1 MRFLDSFYFI
11 SGIQTLIITLIFFF
25 YKSKKIK
32 VNRYLG
38 LFFLTLL
45 IEITIHFIYQNT
57 NLKSVYLNP
66 LKFNFLTTVLLL
78 FYVVKIS
85 DLKLKK
91 RILYLIP
98 AAIEFLF
105 FSIIYIIVL
114 IDDTIISDQ
123 SIKNIFTTITYF
135 SVGFNIFISIK
146 TIRIINLHRKF
157 LPQFY
162 TNTKNKSLNW
172 ITVFCSFCIFYNTG
186 IFIKILLFPW
196 NKQIILFLF
205 IINILI
211 LYYIS
216 IASIIQINI
225 INYVKIKGLPQNT
238 KQTKSEDKE
247 LILAFEQVEK
257 FMKVEQLYLNS
268 NISLTMFSKKVNIP
282 KSIISKSLKETGYD
296 NFNSYVNAY
305 RIEGVKKLLLN
316 ESYKKYSIVAISK
329 EVGFN
334 SRASFYKN
342 FKERV
347 GISPSDYINQN

>member
-1 MRFLDSFYFI
+1 M
-11 SGIQTLIITLIFFF
+11 
-25 YKSKKIK
+25 
-32 VNRYLG
+32 
-38 LFFLTLL
+38 
-45 IEITIHFIYQNT
+45 
-57 NLKSVYLNP
+57 
-66 LKFNFLTTVLLL
+66 
-78 FYVVKIS
+78 
-85 DLKLKK
+85 
-91 RILYLIP
+91 
-98 AAIEFLF
+98 
-105 FSIIYIIVL
+105 
-114 IDDTIISDQ
+114 
-123 SIKNIFTTITYF
+123 
-135 SVGFNIFISIK
+135 
-146 TIRIINLHRKF
+146 
-157 LPQFY
+157 
-162 TNTKNKSLNW
+162 
-172 ITVFCSFCIFYNTG
+172 
-186 IFIKILLFPW
+186 
-196 NKQIILFLF
+196 
-205 IINILI
+205 
-211 LYYIS
+211 
-216 IASIIQINI
+216 
-225 INYVKIKGLPQNT
+225 KIKGLPQNT